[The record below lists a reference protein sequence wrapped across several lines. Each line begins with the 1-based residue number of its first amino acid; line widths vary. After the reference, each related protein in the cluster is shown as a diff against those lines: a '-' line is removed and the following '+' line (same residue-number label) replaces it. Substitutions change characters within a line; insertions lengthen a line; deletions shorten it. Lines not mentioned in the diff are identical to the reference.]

1 MLLDRL
7 TTTLEVGV
15 GVIVTVHVSV
25 SEPNIVVSLQIR
37 LPGNTPAA
45 KPVPVSGTLAL
56 RPLLPVPLLVMVNVP
71 DKAVAVAGE
80 NCTYMVASLYGAT
93 VIGNAVPTIE
103 KAEPLTAAFTVTG
116 MDPDECT
123 VTAIGAELVLTIALG
138 NATEVVVTTRM
149 RVAACKLSV

>member
-15 GVIVTVHVSV
+15 GVIVTVHVV
-25 SEPNIVVSLQIR
+25 VKEPNIVVLVQTR
-37 LPGNTPAA
+37 LPGNTPGA
-45 KPVPVSGTLAL
+45 KPVPVNGTLAL
-56 RPLLPVPLLVMVNVP
+56 RPLLPVPLFVMFNAP
-71 DKAVAVAGE
+71 DKAVGVAGE

-93 VIGNAVPTIE
+93 VIGKAVLTIE
-103 KAEPLTAAFTVTG
+103 KAEPVTVALTVTG

-123 VTAIGAELVLTIALG
+123 VTAIGAELVLTIWAG
-138 NATEVVVTTRM
+138 NATEVVVTARM